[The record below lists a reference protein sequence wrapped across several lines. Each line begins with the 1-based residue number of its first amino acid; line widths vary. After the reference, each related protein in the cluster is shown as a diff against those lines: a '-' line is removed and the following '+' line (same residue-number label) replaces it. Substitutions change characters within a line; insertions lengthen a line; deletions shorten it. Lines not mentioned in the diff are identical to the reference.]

1 MGKSDAA
8 MTTTQE
14 KLMRTFDF
22 TEDDLSAN
30 RRGAVSEHQRDRLRG
45 MAHGI
50 GGWSPTFLISFG
62 FIFLGSCLI
71 LAMFLQNEDTRAVLF
86 SDPLNV
92 VLLGLSIL
100 VALAA
105 IIGAKLWSRKQ
116 GEGLVN
122 APLQKA
128 EGKAQVTATH
138 FKRGGYGCRIQV
150 GDKKYNFTDEY
161 GRCFKDGTMYSI
173 YYCKSGPY
181 DPILSVDVLEE
192 AG

>member
-1 MGKSDAA
+1 MNKSDAA

-14 KLMRTFDF
+14 QLMRTFDF

-30 RRGAVSEHQRDRLRG
+30 RRGAVSEHQHDRLRG

-50 GGWSPTFLISFG
+50 GGWSFTLIALG
-62 FIFLGSCLI
+62 FVFLGSCLI

-92 VLLGLSIL
+92 LLLGLSIL

-138 FKRGGYGCRIQV
+138 FEHGGYGYRIQV
-150 GDKKYNFTDEY
+150 GDKKYNFIEEY
-161 GRCFKDGTMYSI
+161 GRCFKDGTTYCI

-192 AG
+192 TG